1 MNRARP
7 AVAAPIAVAGLALVA
22 ACGTNPYA
30 TSGAVQPVVLGAQQQ
45 PASAVPAGAAA
56 QLISSTVDGLG
67 TVLADAEGHTLYRY
81 AKDSAGPPRAT
92 CAGPCATT
100 WPPLISD
107 TPAVAAGIDAELVGQ
122 VTRPDGR
129 KQVTVDGWPV
139 YRFAKDTGPG
149 IALGRRVSADWAPI
163 TPAGRKADPATL
175 ETGEVDGLG
184 RVLTDADGRT
194 LYLFTKDGKDSGKST
209 CDAACVAKWPPVVV
223 DGPITVAGGIDS
235 GLVGR
240 IRRED
245 GTTQLTVGGWPAYT
259 HASDD
264 GPGAATGHGAGGTWY
279 ALEPNGCRADP
290 ARRPAVQQAVATS
303 PSGY

>member
-7 AVAAPIAVAGLALVA
+7 AAAAPIAVAGLALVA

-45 PASAVPAGAAA
+45 PASVVPAGAAA

-81 AKDSAGPPRAT
+81 AKDTARPSKAT
-92 CAGPCATT
+92 CAGPCAMT
-100 WPPLISD
+100 WPPLVSD
-107 TPAVAAGIDAELVGQ
+107 VPVLAAGVDARLIGL

-129 KQVTVDGWPV
+129 KQVTVAGWPV
-139 YRFAKDTGPG
+139 YRYAKDTGPG
-149 IALGRRVSADWAPI
+149 VALGRQVSADWAAI

-175 ETGEVDGLG
+175 ETAEVDGLG
-184 RVLTDADGRT
+184 PVLTDAEGRT

-209 CDAACVAKWPPVVV
+209 CDAACAQKWPPVPA
-223 DGPITVAGGIDS
+223 DGRITVAAGIDS

-259 HASDD
+259 YASDD
-264 GPGAATGHGAGGTWY
+264 EPGAATGHGAGGTWY
-279 ALEPNGCRADP
+279 ALEPNGCKADP

-303 PSGY
+303 SSGY